1 MGRTRGRR
9 VDSLHPRQRLRHGEQ
24 HAPLRPGRPVPPR
37 PRVSTAPAPDVIVI
51 GAGLV
56 GTATA
61 LALAEAGARVTLVEG
76 AFAGSGSTGAAMG
89 HLVVMDDSPAQLA
102 LTAHS
107 RRRWHTL
114 AETLPPD
121 AEQDRCGTLWIAAD
135 EAELQGAAD
144 RIAGYGGAGVHA
156 ELLTAAQL
164 QREEP
169 ALRHGLAGALLVRDD
184 AVCYP
189 PTIARELLRL
199 AVALGAVVLA
209 PSRVQAI
216 ATGRV
221 TLASGEV
228 LQAGAIVVAA
238 GVESPSLVPGL
249 PDRAARGHLVITDR
263 RPGTV
268 HHQLVELGYLHSA
281 HSFGG
286 ASVAFNV
293 QPRRNGQLL
302 IGSSREL
309 VGTDPTINRPLVHA
323 MLARATDYLPG
334 LAQLRA
340 LRTWVGFRPATAD
353 KLPLIGPWPAI
364 PGVWIAAG
372 HEGLGITMAPGT
384 ADLIVAGL
392 LGTTPPVDP
401 APFRPDRSMPA
412 LEAAA

>member
-1 MGRTRGRR
+1 MN
-9 VDSLHPRQRLRHGEQ
+9 S
-24 HAPLRPGRPVPPR
+24 
-37 PRVSTAPAPDVIVI
+37 APAPDVIVI

-56 GTATA
+56 GAATA
-61 LALAEAGARVTLVEG
+61 LALVEAGARVTLVEG

-107 RRRWHTL
+107 RRRWQAL
-114 AETLPPD
+114 AESLPAD
-121 AEQDRCGTLWIAAD
+121 AEVDRCGTLWIAAD
-135 EAELQGAAD
+135 DTELQGAAD
-144 RIAGYGGAGVHA
+144 RIVGYGRAGVHA

-164 QREEP
+164 RREEP
-169 ALRHGLAGALLVRDD
+169 ALREGLAGALLVRDD

-189 PTIARELLRL
+189 PAIARELVRR
-199 AVALGAVVLA
+199 AVARGAIEHA
-209 PSRVQAI
+209 TARVQSI
-216 ATGRV
+216 
-221 TLASGEV
+221 ASGEV
-228 LQAGAIVVAA
+228 TLVGGARLHAGAIVVAA

-249 PDRAARGHLVITDR
+249 PIVPRRGHLVITDR

-268 HHQLVELGYLHSA
+268 RHQLVELGYLHSA

-323 MLARATDYLPG
+323 MLARATGYLP
-334 LAQLRA
+334 AVANVRA

-353 KLPLIGPWPAI
+353 KLPLIGQWPKV

-372 HEGLGITMAPGT
+372 HEGLGITMATGT

-392 LGTTPPVDP
+392 TGSAPPVDP
-401 APFRPDRSMPA
+401 APFRPDRPMPA
-412 LEAAA
+412 IEAAA

>member
-1 MGRTRGRR
+1 
-9 VDSLHPRQRLRHGEQ
+9 VN
-24 HAPLRPGRPVPPR
+24 
-37 PRVSTAPAPDVIVI
+37 TAPAPDVIVI

-56 GTATA
+56 GAATA

-76 AFAGSGSTGAAMG
+76 AFAGGGSTGAAMG

-102 LTAHS
+102 LSAHS
-107 RRRWHTL
+107 RRRWL
-114 AETLPPD
+114 ALADTLPAD
-121 AEQDRCGTLWIAAD
+121 GELDRCGTLWIAAD

-144 RIAGYGGAGVHA
+144 RIAGYGRAGVHV
-156 ELLTAAQL
+156 ELLTASQL
-164 QREEP
+164 QHEEP
-169 ALRHGLAGALLVRDD
+169 ALRSGLAGALLVRDD

-189 PTIARELLRL
+189 PTIARELVRR
-199 AVALGAVVLA
+199 AVRHGAVERA
-209 PSRVQAI
+209 PAPVQAI
-216 ATGRV
+216 ASGRV
-221 TLASGEV
+221 TLTNGET
-228 LQAGAIVVAA
+228 LLAAAIVVAA
-238 GVESPSLVPGL
+238 GVESPALVPGL
-249 PDRAARGHLVITDR
+249 PIVPRRGHLVITDR

-309 VGTDPTINRPLVHA
+309 VGTSPAINRPLVHA
-323 MLARATDYLPG
+323 MLTRATEYLPAI
-334 LAQLRA
+334 AQVRA

-384 ADLIVAGL
+384 ADLIVSGL

-401 APFRPDRSMPA
+401 APFRPDRPMPS
-412 LEAAA
+412 LEAVA

>member
-1 MGRTRGRR
+1 M
-9 VDSLHPRQRLRHGEQ
+9 
-24 HAPLRPGRPVPPR
+24 
-37 PRVSTAPAPDVIVI
+37 STAPAPDVIVI

-135 EAELQGAAD
+135 DAELQGAAD

-221 TLASGEV
+221 TLATGEV
-228 LQAGAIVVAA
+228 LHAGAIVVAA
-238 GVESPSLVPGL
+238 GVESPALVPGL
-249 PDRAARGHLVITDR
+249 PIVPRRGHLVITDR